1 MSGSRYNEHVI
12 EPLPSISLIS
22 STVYLVG
29 AGPGDPGLLTIA
41 GRDALAR
48 ADVVIYDR
56 LAHPSLLQYAP
67 PDAER
72 IFVGKQSA
80 RHFVTQ
86 EDTNDLMVRFAKEGK
101 TVVRL
106 KGGDPFVF
114 GRGGEEAEYLRERG
128 VSFRIVP
135 GVTSA
140 IAAPAYAGI
149 PVTHRDAASSFAVIT
164 GHERDDARESGKRAA
179 GDAEMRRR
187 WDHIAHAADTLVF
200 LMGVESLADNAR
212 KLIEN
217 GRAPETPVALIQWG
231 TWTKQRVVTGT
242 LTDIAEVARAA
253 GITAPAVTVV
263 GDVVRYREAI
273 RWFDSGPLFGKRI
286 LVTRAREQASE
297 LSEKLRLLGADPIEF
312 PTIRIEAPAD
322 GYAGLDAAVETL
334 SPLSPNPFPPSEGE
348 KGEPEA
354 IAASLGAVPDAKPDA
369 SPISITPPVSGSPF
383 SPSEGGKGL
392 GDRGDNTYDWI
403 VFTSANGVART
414 FDRLFATGRDAR
426 VFGAVKVAAIGPATA
441 DALRERGI
449 VADFMPTEF
458 VAEAVIAQFPEPVAG
473 KRILLTRAA
482 EAREVLPESWRA
494 QGAVVDVVAAYQTV
508 IATDGAEQIRELMAD
523 GELDVITFASS
534 STVRNFVTAM
544 AGTPVP
550 AEVLLAAI
558 GPVTAE
564 TCRELI
570 RPPDCIANE
579 YTMDGLI
586 NEIVRRFGEP

>member
-1 MSGSRYNEHVI
+1 MTQLEVTTHVTVGSVF
-12 EPLPSISLIS
+12 LI
-22 STVYLVG
+22 G

-41 GRDALAR
+41 GRDALTR

-80 RHFVTQ
+80 RHFVKQ

-128 VSFRIVP
+128 VPFRIVP

-164 GHERDDARESGKRAA
+164 GHERDDSRESGTRDA
-179 GDAEMRRR
+179 GEAEGRRR

-200 LMGVESLADNAR
+200 LMGVESLAENAQ

-217 GRAPETPVALIQWG
+217 GRSPETPVALIQWG

-242 LTDIAEVARAA
+242 LADIAEVARAA

-273 RWFDSGPLFGKRI
+273 RWFDSGPLFGKRV
-286 LVTRAREQASE
+286 LVTRAREQASA
-297 LSEKLRLLGADPIEF
+297 LSEKLRLLGAEPIEF
-312 PTIRIEAPAD
+312 PTIRIEPPAD
-322 GYAGLDAAVETL
+322 SYAGLDAA
-334 SPLSPNPFPPSEGE
+334 
-348 KGEPEA
+348 
-354 IAASLGAVPDAKPDA
+354 LGALAP
-369 SPISITPPVSGSPF
+369 
-383 SPSEGGKGL
+383 
-392 GDRGDNTYDWI
+392 YDWL
-403 VFTSANGVART
+403 VFTSANGVAHT

-426 VFGAVKVAAIGPATA
+426 VLGSVKIAAIGPATA

-449 VADFMPTEF
+449 LADFVPTEF
-458 VAEAVIAQFPEPVAG
+458 VAEAVVAQFPEPVAG
-473 KRILLTRAA
+473 KRILLARAT
-482 EAREVLPESWRA
+482 EAREVLPETWRA
-494 QGAVVDVVAAYQTV
+494 QGATVDVIAAYQTV
-508 IATDGAEQIRELMAD
+508 LAAEGAEQIRELLASE
-523 GELDVITFASS
+523 ELDIITFASS
-534 STVRNFVTAM
+534 STVRNFVEAM
-544 AGTPVP
+544 NGTPVP
-550 AEVLLAAI
+550 AGVILAAI

-586 NEIVRRFGEP
+586 NEIVRLLKDR